1 MVGVNDEDPDHF
13 RGRRHRDRHPRLAR
27 QRATS
32 RRSCYTPLTGDLSY
46 YAPSGNLAI
55 FHKDFSHS
63 TGLVR
68 LGRLDS
74 GVDSISRPDAIQVRI
89 ERLLRQ

>member
-1 MVGVNDEDPDHF
+1 MKIQITSEGVVIATATLDEHASARDFAALLLHAVH
-13 RGRRHRDRHPRLAR
+13 RRLELLLALG
-27 QRATS
+27 ATW
-32 RRSCYTPLTGDLSY
+32 RS
-46 YAPSGNLAI
+46 
-55 FHKDFSHS
+55 HKDFSPS

-89 ERLLRQ
+89 ERLLR